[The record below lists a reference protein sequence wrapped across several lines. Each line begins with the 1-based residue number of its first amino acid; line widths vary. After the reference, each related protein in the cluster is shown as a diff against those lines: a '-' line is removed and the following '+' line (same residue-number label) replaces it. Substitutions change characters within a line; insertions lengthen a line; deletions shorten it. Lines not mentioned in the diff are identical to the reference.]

1 MTAPPL
7 VVVVVDV
14 DDADRPGAP
23 VVDRRCDL
31 RTRADIHDLVVAFYR
46 EVVFDD
52 VLAPV
57 FTEVAEVDWSVH
69 IPRLIDYWCR
79 VLLGEPGY
87 TGALLASHQHVH
99 AVEPL
104 RPEHFDR
111 WLALWQVSIDQ
122 GWAGPTADRAGAH
135 AVRIASVIAGR
146 LAGCPW
152 RGGPPETR
160 R

>member
-1 MTAPPL
+1 MTAPPFA
-7 VVVVVDV
+7 VVP
-14 DDADRPGAP
+14 APAHHAGTP
-23 VVDRRCDL
+23 VVHGRSDL

-87 TGALLASHQHVH
+87 AGSLLASHQHVH
-99 AVEPL
+99 ALEPL

-111 WLALWQVSIDQ
+111 WLALWAASIEQ
-122 GWAGPTADRAGAH
+122 RWAGPTADRAAAH

-146 LAGCPW
+146 LDGCPW
-152 RGGPPETR
+152 RGGAPEIGR
-160 R
+160 